1 LAFYLPQ
8 YHRDPANDRWWGPG
22 YTDWRRV
29 LAARPRFPGHRQ
41 PRRPGELGAYDLLDP
56 PTLPAQAELAAEHR
70 VDGFIYYH
78 YWSAGQRLLHAPI
91 EALLRRRSVRL
102 PFAVCWANE
111 SWTDVWGP
119 TYGSDPARWT
129 GTRRL
134 FEQHYSPADDIEH
147 FRHLA
152 RYIGDDRY
160 IRLDGRPL
168 LLIWRTADLP
178 NPQATSHTGRAES
191 HRHGLGELYLCGLER
206 PGHPPDPTMLDADVC
221 YEPSRARRHATG
233 LRPHTRTAA
242 GDHLYDYPTQAQHAL
257 RYLQQT
263 APPSHPCVFPG
274 WDNSPRRHTG
284 ATIYTR
290 ADPAAYGQWLAG
302 ACRFALHDPATPP
315 VVFVNAW
322 NEWAEGCYLEPDR
335 HYGRSYLEEHRRVM
349 TAYSGRPLYRP
360 PTPAESGRPAG
371 C

>member
-1 LAFYLPQ
+1 VTTATNDPLRALAFYLPQ

-78 YWSAGQRLLHAPI
+78 YWSAGRRLLHAPM

-134 FEQHYSPADDIEH
+134 FEQHYSPADDAEH

-152 RYIGDDRY
+152 GISATTGTSASTA
-160 IRLDGRPL
+160 GRCC
-168 LLIWRTADLP
+168 
-178 NPQATSHTGRAES
+178 SSG
-191 HRHGLGELYLCGLER
+191 
-206 PGHPPDPTMLDADVC
+206 
-221 YEPSRARRHATG
+221 
-233 LRPHTRTAA
+233 
-242 GDHLYDYPTQAQHAL
+242 
-257 RYLQQT
+257 
-263 APPSHPCVFPG
+263 APPTCPAPRPPATPG
-274 WDNSPRRHTG
+274 APK
-284 ATIYTR
+284 ATVT
-290 ADPAAYGQWLAG
+290 ASASSTCAAWN
-302 ACRFALHDPATPP
+302 DPATGNTCWPALRMP
-315 VVFVNAW
+315 MGEALVVPMWVAW
-322 NEWAEGCYLEPDR
+322 E
-335 HYGRSYLEEHRRVM
+335 S
-349 TAYSGRPLYRP
+349 
-360 PTPAESGRPAG
+360 PTGWFPWGFG
-371 C
+371 W